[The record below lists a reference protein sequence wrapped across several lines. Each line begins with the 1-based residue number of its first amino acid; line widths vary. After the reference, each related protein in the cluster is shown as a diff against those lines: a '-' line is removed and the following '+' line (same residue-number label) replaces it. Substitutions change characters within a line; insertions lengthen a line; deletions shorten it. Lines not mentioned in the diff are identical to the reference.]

1 MNRLAAMGL
10 SLVLGLGACAKKP
23 DRNEAAG
30 SAAVEIMP
38 RAEQLRGEE
47 ACAAYLAQVCAC
59 SDALPALQLTEECT
73 FAKGY
78 PQALAL
84 SLDLGMHPETSAKTV
99 TDLQRSARKIIANCV
114 TSTAALAMKGCPQ
127 QGL

>member
-38 RAEQLRGEE
+38 RAEQLRGE
-47 ACAAYLAQVCAC
+47 
-59 SDALPALQLTEECT
+59 D
-73 FAKGY
+73 
-78 PQALAL
+78 
-84 SLDLGMHPETSAKTV
+84 PETSAKTV